1 MAIKTIYKIVL
12 KKKKKK
18 KKKSFKL
25 KYLKALKENTIN
37 IQKL

>member
-25 KYLKALKENTIN
+25 KYLKALKEKNIN